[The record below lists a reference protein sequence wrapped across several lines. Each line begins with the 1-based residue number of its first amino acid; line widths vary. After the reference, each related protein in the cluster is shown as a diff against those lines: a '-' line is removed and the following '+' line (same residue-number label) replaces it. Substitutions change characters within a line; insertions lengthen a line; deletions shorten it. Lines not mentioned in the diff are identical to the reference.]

1 MPSSLLVIKVSHFTL
16 QSKNDVWV
24 LWEVF
29 SSIQQLEFKIWAFW
43 PDLDLKVGFWALGLG
58 FGLKGWD
65 LGLEADIWA
74 LRQIFKPVGWDLG
87 LKDGIWASRMGFGR

>member
-1 MPSSLLVIKVSHFTL
+1 MKVSHFTL
-16 QSKNDVWV
+16 QSKNNVWV

-29 SSIQQLEFKIWAFW
+29 SSIQQLEFEIWAFW
-43 PDLDLKVGFWALGLG
+43 PDLDLKAGIWAMGLG

-74 LRQIFKPVGWDLG
+74 LRLIFKPVGWDLG
-87 LKDGIWASRMGFGR
+87 LKDGIWALRKGFGP